1 MIARMRWAAVV
12 VVVVVV
18 ASACGGD
25 HFGTYFLAD
34 GRKASI
40 TFDHAEFYFGDGL
53 DGTFASPA
61 GPAKN
66 GDVYQRLFNAADV
79 AVPTDHGAALATYY
93 LAPDGDTNVGSY
105 VLVLARD
112 AQNAIV
118 GVGEAADFPLAG
130 AGEVVEVMVPL
141 QAPGQS
147 VQQWGTDPACVTWA
161 RADHGPVA
169 FVRDNDRDCDGA
181 IAQND
186 CNDLLYCRAGDPTCS
201 NTPMLCNTP
210 TCAIGCMS
218 QGTCVPSLCL
228 SDLVCN
234 PPGACAALG
243 SISDTL
249 KCVVAQGA
257 ATHLDVRVPTA
268 AQTAHPDQPCVH
280 SFTVPLPDGM
290 QCANPTIVFT
300 EPFADGYVFQVD
312 EAGTS
317 CKFDLNMPSNQ
328 PPFVGDHHLLVAID
342 PATGTSPRHTFLIG
356 FNPLQGASC
365 TSMVSTENQLSIE
378 SCQ

>member
-1 MIARMRWAAVV
+1 MRWAVLAIFV
-12 VVVVVV
+12 
-18 ASACGGD
+18 SACGPD

-34 GRKASI
+34 GRTPKI

-53 DGTFASPA
+53 DGTFATPT

-79 AVPTDHGAALATYY
+79 AVPADHGATLATYY

-112 AQNAIV
+112 ANNAIV
-118 GVGEAADFPLAG
+118 GVGEATDFPLAG
-130 AGEVVEVMVPL
+130 AHEVVEVMVPL

-181 IAQND
+181 VVGND

-201 NTPMLCNTP
+201 TTPTLCTTP
-210 TCAIGCMS
+210 TCAIGCLS
-218 QGTCVPSLCL
+218 QNVCTPAVCL

-234 PPGACAALG
+234 PPGACANL
-243 SISDTL
+243 STISAILSCLTT
-249 KCVVAQGA
+249 QGA

-268 AQTAHPDQPCVH
+268 SQSSHPDQPCVH
-280 SFTVPLPDGM
+280 SFSVPLPDGAP
-290 QCANPTIVFT
+290 CANPTILFA
-300 EPFADGYVFQVD
+300 EPFGDGYVFQVHED
-312 EAGTS
+312 GTA
-317 CKFDLNMPSNQ
+317 CKFDLNMPSGQ
-328 PPFVGDHHLLVAID
+328 PPFLGDHHLLVAID
-342 PATGTSPRHTFLIG
+342 PVTGTIPRRTFFIG
-356 FNPLQGASC
+356 FNPLQAAAC
-365 TSMVSTENQLSIE
+365 TSVVSTENQLTIE